1 MPSYPPEFTLTLRNT
16 SLSIAVTEVALVSG
30 LHAGSNT
37 GHAHQTLAFSGIV
50 TPPRPDTET
59 DLWDLP
65 GSLAGHP
72 IEISCVS
79 QGGMR
84 DKHPAS
90 DLIGWCQ
97 FTPVAA
103 DLPIQAEVRCCPK
116 IFHSIK
122 NALTFGGG
130 ASGKGLVVTL
140 EAVEDAAS
148 PYRSNG
154 AVNRLRVTGMTVRVV
169 RNFGLAGRYRDES
182 SAMADAVP
190 VPYFANREE
199 MMF

>member
-1 MPSYPPEFTLTLRNT
+1 MPFCLPEFTLTLRNT
-16 SLSIAVTEVALVSG
+16 TLSIAVTEVALVSG
-30 LHAGSNT
+30 LHAGSNA
-37 GHAHQTLAFSGIV
+37 GRAHQTLAFSGII
-50 TPPRPDTET
+50 TPPRPDNET

-65 GSLAGHP
+65 GSLTGQP
-72 IEISCVS
+72 IEISCIS
-79 QGGMR
+79 KGGMR
-84 DKHPAS
+84 DKHAES

-103 DLPIQAEVRCCPK
+103 DLPVQAEVCCCPK

-169 RNFGLAGRYRDES
+169 RNFGLAGRSQEEA
-182 SAMADAVP
+182 SAMTDAVP